1 MNESELNPSS
11 PEFEDFSID
20 DNADEEN
27 LLTEHELPLAVL
39 ESFNEAF
46 PHAADVA
53 FEEESNEEGE
63 TVYAVEFTNQGVET
77 EASYSA
83 DGTLLKL
90 EEEIQPSE
98 LPEAVTEAIM
108 QAYPDA
114 IILEAEKIVAADGS
128 ISGYEVEIE
137 DDDVELEIHLDPNG
151 LILNTELETET
162 GETV

>member
-1 MNESELNPSS
+1 MNESESNPSS
-11 PEFEDFSID
+11 PEFEDFSIN
-20 DNADEEN
+20 DNAGEEN
-27 LLTEHELPLAVL
+27 MLTERELPLAVL

-53 FEEESNEEGE
+53 FEEESGE
-63 TVYAVEFTNQGVET
+63 DGGTVYSIEFTHQGVGI

-83 DGTLLKL
+83 DGALLKL
-90 EEEIQPSE
+90 EEEIQHGE
-98 LPEAVTEAIM
+98 LPEAVIGAIM

-114 IILEAEKIVAADGS
+114 VILEAEKIVAPDGS

-151 LILNTELETET
+151 LILDTELETET

>member
-1 MNESELNPSS
+1 MNETESNPSS
-11 PEFEDFSID
+11 PEFEDFSND

-27 LLTEHELPLAVL
+27 MLTEHELPLAVL

-46 PHAADVA
+46 PHAADIA

-63 TVYAVEFTNQGVET
+63 TVYAIEFTNQGVET

-83 DGTLLKL
+83 DGALLKV
-90 EEEIQPSE
+90 EEEVQPGE
-98 LPEAVTEAIM
+98 LPQAVTEAIM
-108 QAYPDA
+108 RAYPDA
-114 IILEAEKIVAADGS
+114 ILLEAEKIMAADGS
-128 ISGYEVEIE
+128 VSGYEVEIE

-151 LILNTELETET
+151 LILDTEWETET